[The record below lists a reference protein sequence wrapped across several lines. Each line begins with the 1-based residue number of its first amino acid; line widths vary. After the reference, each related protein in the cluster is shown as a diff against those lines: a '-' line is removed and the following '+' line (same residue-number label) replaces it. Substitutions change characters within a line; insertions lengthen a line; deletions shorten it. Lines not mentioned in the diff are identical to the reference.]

1 MKKEILL
8 AVSGGVDSVVL
19 LDMMA
24 KRHDVDVT
32 IAHFDHGIRD
42 DSAADARFVQ
52 ELARLY
58 SLPFVVKREELGASA
73 SEDVA
78 RRHRYD
84 FLRSEAAKRSATI
97 VTAHHMDDIIETI
110 AINVVRGTGWRG
122 LAVMSA
128 KGIERP
134 LLAMTKTQIRQYAL
148 DHRLEWV
155 EDDTNATDR
164 YLRNR
169 IRRTISKHGNQN
181 MKDALILLWQQQLE
195 IRNGIEKEVNSLLF
209 GASDFDR
216 YLFIMIDDLVAIELI
231 RTTIMLRADVSLTR
245 PQAERA
251 LAAIKT
257 SKPGTSAGIG
267 SNVRLL
273 FSRRR
278 FIVET
283 P

>member
-1 MKKEILL
+1 M
-8 AVSGGVDSVVL
+8 L